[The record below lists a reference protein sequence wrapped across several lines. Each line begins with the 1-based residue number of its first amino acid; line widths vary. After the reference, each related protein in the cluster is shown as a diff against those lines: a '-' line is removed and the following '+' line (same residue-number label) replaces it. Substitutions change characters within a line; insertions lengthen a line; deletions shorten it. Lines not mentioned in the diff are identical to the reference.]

1 MALDFNT
8 EPFFDDYSE
17 DDKFHRILFRPGY
30 AVQARE
36 LTQLQT
42 ILQEQV
48 RRHGDHMFKEGSMII
63 PGQISYDTNL
73 AYVKLVTD
81 IAVDISAILSSL
93 VGKEV
98 KNADGLIAKVVAYT
112 LAETVTIQGNSVL
125 EPHTLFIK
133 YLNSVQDNVGNNVSA
148 FTVGDVLSPTDGTS
162 GLDVTVSEDI
172 ENGYPPVGVGCSATI
187 QRGIY
192 YIKKNFVLVQ
202 DQTIVLDKYTNTP
215 DYRVGLKLVESIVYP
230 EDDEQLLDNALGSP
244 NYAAPGAAR
253 YKMDLVLTKIPQD
266 PDQVTISQETDFIDL
281 LRLRNGEVVFRIDRT
296 TYAEIEKTL
305 ARRTYDESGDYA
317 LSPFGIQARDYR
329 NNLRG
334 DWAAN
339 EKFIQG
345 DIIKVPYGTNF
356 LYFVATTAG
365 LSGGSRPTFDT
376 YQSVDNYVDNQ
387 ITWEYVPYPNF
398 NNGVYTFTAGN
409 EDFAEF
415 TLTDH
420 IRLDGM
426 LALGVEAG
434 KAYVRGYEIEKI
446 STEYLPT
453 QKSRALPAGSA
464 ALCAYFGVD
473 SLPEVQDSVSV
484 SKTATFDL
492 SMGSYV
498 IVNNVEYL
506 PNISTL
512 PQVKL
517 HSVVKASATANTV
530 IGYARVRAFEKHETG
545 SYKLFLF
552 DIKMNTGKDFANVKS
567 IYDVATTFS
576 CDMVQ
581 TSGKTVI
588 QNPDDGSLIWQLPDY
603 AIADISEVTYSVVA
617 PFAQTASS
625 GAITVAAPAGYT
637 FESINNT
644 NNYIVANNSTG
655 AIVASP
661 SLAISSGS
669 LVVSGLTNGTSY
681 TVFATMLRA
690 DATSAQ
696 AIRTLTDATPMQLTT
711 QAAAQA
717 KTITLNHSYVT
728 RIVSV
733 MMSISNTSGTTW
745 DSTPVYTVD
754 ITNRYTFNGGQ
765 DGAQIALSSISLVP
779 GAEAP
784 IGPIMIK
791 YEYVNANK
799 GSLGDF
805 SGLNSYAHATSRI
818 RYDQIPVVGSFP
830 LRDSID
836 FRPYMVGS
844 SFDARWFPK
853 FGSTGSFKYVNNLS
867 RIDNIAI
874 SSTGQFVVSRGIP
887 SDSPSEPNTPALS
900 MKLAQ
905 VSIEP
910 YTFKRGDS
918 LGVVIN
924 RQENKRYTMRDIG
937 KLERRIQDLEY
948 YTSLTLTELDTKNM
962 RIVDSEGFERYQ
974 NGFLVDTFDGQGVG
988 NAASDDWNASIDSTN
1003 KELRPFFEQKQV
1015 SLLENVG
1022 ATTKNYKVS
1031 GDLVTLPFT
1040 EVDLIVQK
1048 KASMTENVNPY
1059 ALYAWKG
1066 VVDINPWSDT
1076 WFSTHHR
1083 PDIILNDESQ
1093 YNAIVAKAEADGI
1106 LGTVWNSWQTAFSSS
1121 KSLGSRLQQLGA
1133 WSTANT
1139 EILNATNNGGS
1150 FWRNRATFTAEEMI
1164 SIGGVPGNLST
1175 GVAGSRVLTIE
1186 TTAVETTATRSGT
1199 RSFVVDKVDS
1209 RVLEDR
1215 VVDTQVVP
1223 YIRPRAVLFTGFGF
1237 KPSTNMYGYF
1247 DNVLVNEYITPAIC
1261 LEVTPIAKSDGSLYP
1276 FQFDT
1281 TRNAG
1286 SAVSSDPAR
1295 SVLSNDGIDLSGTI
1309 TLTQGSAT
1317 VTGLSTAFLSQ
1328 VQVGDELNFG
1338 IDKLYKVATI
1348 TDNYTLTLTTT
1359 WTNATVSGISANVIP
1374 AKTGRNTEEIEIAFN
1389 HGEVIKEVNGNGN
1402 TAIVVGQEVYLGKY
1416 YIYVLNVR
1424 GSGTF
1429 STSSSAYLEGEY
1441 TVGGTKPRVK
1451 FIAKTVPTS
1460 LTSSY
1465 TGLLCGIFRI
1475 PSSPLLKFRTGTR
1488 ELRFSDSTA
1497 NTVALRAAQE
1507 STSGG
1512 AFYEAKGLVEI
1523 MQRTIVSTRTANI
1536 VSQQVSDT
1544 NTIVTVSD
1552 RLTRDTGWYD
1562 PLAQT
1567 FLVQQDGGAFITS
1580 VDLFFASRDE
1590 KVPVRVEIREVVNGY
1605 PGSTILPFSVVEKK
1619 GGSVNVDATKGS
1631 LATTFTFTSP
1641 VYLQNGVE
1649 YALVVL
1655 SDSNNYK
1662 LWISQTDTI
1671 DVETNVRISSQPY
1684 NGVLFKSQNASTWT
1698 ADQTQDMKFVIRRA
1712 EFSSSPVSIEF
1723 IPPKLT
1729 FADLGWNP
1737 LNFIT
1742 GSRRCRIEHKDHGMI
1757 AGEYVVLKTRQII
1770 DSINGIDK
1778 QYIFDTPL
1786 QILSAELDSYV
1797 VEFGGTVNS
1806 TATGRAGG
1814 SYLCASENF
1823 EFSTAMLEVSEIV
1836 PEGTSISYTA
1846 KVINHADQVSE
1857 YKMIPKENVTFEE
1870 VKVYPS
1876 EYNYT
1881 SSTFP
1886 SGLSIVATLNPSNTL
1901 RSVSPV
1907 IDLGRVAMTMVSNKI
1922 DKPDLDINDTV
1933 LDYFVI
1939 GQGVEIGS
1947 GKALDMIDANGDASD
1962 ETLRVNSG
1970 INQTL
1975 FDNMNNQLNA
1985 GDVIKVTYSGITDA
1999 NRFMTIVDKRIAQNE
2014 DGVSFDMFF
2023 QLEGVYGEVLTDTTV
2038 GQTVDIWWLSH
2049 FKSEYA
2055 SLNSSTTSKYVTK
2068 KINFSRPSEMLKIM
2082 FDAVIPNDA
2091 DVEIYYKTGLSV
2103 SSDFIDSRYYKAIP
2117 NSYVK
2122 NATEFSAII
2131 ADVENL
2137 EPFDSVMVKLVMKSI
2152 NKSQVPRIKNF
2163 RVIACAA

>member
-81 IAVDISAILSSL
+81 ITVDISTILSSL

-112 LAETVTIQGNSVL
+112 LAETITIGGNNVL

-133 YLNSVQDNVGNNVSA
+133 YLNSVQDEIGNNVSTY
-148 FTVGDVLSPTDGTS
+148 TVGDVLSPTDGTS
-162 GLDVTVSEDI
+162 GLDVTVSEDT
-172 ENGYPPVGVGCSATI
+172 ENGFPPVGVGCSATI
-187 QRGIY
+187 RRGIY
-192 YIKKNFVLVQ
+192 YIKKNFALVQ
-202 DQTIVLDKYTNTP
+202 DQTIVLDKYTNRP

-266 PDQVTISQETDFIDL
+266 PNQITISQETDFIDL
-281 LRLRNGEVVFRIDRT
+281 LRLKNGEVIFRIDRT

-305 ARRTYDESGDYA
+305 ARRTYDESGDYT

-365 LSGGSRPTFDT
+365 LSSGSRPTFDT

-398 NNGVYTFTAGN
+398 NNGVYTFAAGN

-464 ALCAYFGVD
+464 ALCAYFGVE
-473 SLPEVQDSVSV
+473 SLPEVQDSVSTP
-484 SKTATFDL
+484 KTASFDL

-498 IVNNVEYL
+498 VVNNVTYL

-517 HSVVKASATANTV
+517 HGVVKASATANTV

-567 IYDVATTFS
+567 VYDVATAFS
-576 CDMVQ
+576 CDMIQ

-603 AIADISEVTYSVVA
+603 AISDISEVTYSVVA
-617 PFAQTASS
+617 PFTQTASS
-625 GAITVAAPAGYT
+625 GSITIAAPAGYA
-637 FESINNT
+637 FESINNA

-655 AIVASP
+655 DIVASP

-681 TVFATMLRA
+681 TVFTTMLRA

-696 AIRTLTDATPMQLTT
+696 ATRTLTDAAPMQLTT
-711 QAAAQA
+711 KAAAQA

-733 MMSISNTSGTTW
+733 MMSTANTSGTTW
-745 DSTPVYTVD
+745 GSTPIYAVD
-754 ITNRYTFNGGQ
+754 ITNRYMFNGGQ

-779 GAEAP
+779 GAEVP

-791 YEYVNANK
+791 YEYVNVNK

-805 SGLNSYAHATSRI
+805 SGLNSYTHASSRI

-836 FRPYMVGS
+836 FRPYMIGS
-844 SFDARWFPK
+844 AFDARWFPK
-853 FGSTGSFKYVNNLS
+853 FGSTGSFKYTNNLA
-867 RIDNIAI
+867 RVDNVAL
-874 SSTGQFVVSRGIP
+874 SSTGQFIVSRGIP
-887 SDSPSEPNTPALS
+887 SDNPSEPNTPALS

-905 VSIEP
+905 VLIEP

-918 LGVVIN
+918 IGVAIN

-974 NGFLVDTFDGQGVG
+974 NGFLVDTFDGQGIG
-988 NAASDDWNASIDSTN
+988 NAASDDWNASIDSQN
-1003 KELRPFFEQKQV
+1003 KELRPFFTQKQV

-1022 ATTKNYKVS
+1022 ATTKDYKVS

-1059 ALYAWKG
+1059 AVYAWNG

-1083 PDIILNDESQ
+1083 PDVILNDESQ

-1106 LGTVWNSWQTAFSSS
+1106 LGTVWNSWQTTFSSS
-1121 KSLGSRLQQLGA
+1121 RSLGTRLQ
-1133 WSTANT
+1133 SVN
-1139 EILNATNNGGS
+1139 IRNNGALRSSSPGPS
-1150 FWRNRATFTAEEMI
+1150 MWRSSHDFSVQEMLT
-1164 SIGGVPGNLST
+1164 IGAVPPNS
-1175 GVAGSRVLTIE
+1175 SRGFVNTVGPRGFTIE
-1186 TTAVETTATRSGT
+1186 TQAVETTVTRSGT

-1223 YIRPRAVLFTGFGF
+1223 FIRPRAVLFTGFGF

-1247 DNVLVNEYITPAIC
+1247 DNVLVNSYITPAIR

-1286 SAVSSDPAR
+1286 SAVSTDPAR

-1309 TLTQGSAT
+1309 TLTQGSAI

-1338 IDKLYKVATI
+1338 IDKLYKVASI
-1348 TDNYTLTLTTT
+1348 TDNYTLTMTTA
-1359 WTNATVSGISANVIP
+1359 WPSATVTDISANVIP
-1374 AKTGRNTEEIEIAFN
+1374 AKTGRNTEEVEIAFN
-1389 HGEVIKEVNGNGN
+1389 HGEVIKEVGGNGN

-1441 TVGGTKPRVK
+1441 TVDGTKSRVK
-1451 FIAKTVPTS
+1451 FIAKTVPTA
-1460 LTSSY
+1460 LTTSY
-1465 TGLLCGIFRI
+1465 TGLLCGVFNI
-1475 PSSPLLKFRTGTR
+1475 PSNPLLKFRTGTR
-1488 ELRFSDSTA
+1488 ELRFSDSAA

-1512 AFYEAKGLVEI
+1512 AFYEAKGLIEI
-1523 MQRTIVSTRTANI
+1523 MQRTIVSTRTATI
-1536 VSQQVSDT
+1536 VSEQVSET
-1544 NTIVTVSD
+1544 NTVVTFSD
-1552 RLTRDTGWYD
+1552 RAIRNTGYTD

-1567 FLVQQDGGAFITS
+1567 FLIQQDGGAFITS
-1580 VDLFFASRDE
+1580 VDLFFAARDE
-1590 KVPVRVEIREVVNGY
+1590 KVPVRIEIREVVNGY
-1605 PGSTILPFSVVEKK
+1605 PGAVTLPFSVVEKK

-1631 LATTFTFTSP
+1631 LATTFKFTSP

-1655 SDSNNYK
+1655 SDSNNYR

-1671 DVETNVRISSQPY
+1671 DVETNARISSQPY

-1698 ADQTQDMKFVIRRA
+1698 ADQTQDMKFVIRCA

-1737 LNFIT
+1737 LNFVT
-1742 GSRRCRIEHKDHGMI
+1742 GSRRCRVEHKDHGMI
-1757 AGEYVVLKTRQII
+1757 AGEYVVLKARQII
-1770 DSINGIDK
+1770 DAINGIDK

-1786 QILSAELDSYV
+1786 QILSTELDSYV
-1797 VEFGGTVNS
+1797 VEFGGTANS

-1814 SYLCASENF
+1814 TFICASENF
-1823 EFSTAMLEVSEIV
+1823 EFSTAMLEVSEVI

-1846 KVINHADQVSE
+1846 KVINHADQASE
-1857 YKMIPKENVTFEE
+1857 YKMIPKENTTFEE

-1886 SGLSIVATLNPSNTL
+1886 SGLSVIATLNPSNTL

-1939 GQGVEIGS
+1939 GEGIQIGS
-1947 GKALDMIDANGDASD
+1947 GQALDMIDENGDTVD
-1962 ETLRVNSG
+1962 DTLRVNSG
-1970 INQTL
+1970 IDQTL
-1975 FDNMNNQLNA
+1975 FDNMNNQLSP

-1999 NRFMTIVDKRIAQNE
+1999 NRFMTIVDKRIAQNA
-2014 DGVSFDMFF
+2014 DGITFDMFF
-2023 QLEGVYGEVLTDTTV
+2023 LLEGVYGEVLTDTTV

-2103 SSDFIDSRYYKAIP
+2103 SSDFIDSRYFKAIP
-2117 NSYVK
+2117 RSYVK
-2122 NATEFSAII
+2122 NATEFSAIV

-2137 EPFDSVMVKLVMKSI
+2137 APFDSVMVKLVMKSI